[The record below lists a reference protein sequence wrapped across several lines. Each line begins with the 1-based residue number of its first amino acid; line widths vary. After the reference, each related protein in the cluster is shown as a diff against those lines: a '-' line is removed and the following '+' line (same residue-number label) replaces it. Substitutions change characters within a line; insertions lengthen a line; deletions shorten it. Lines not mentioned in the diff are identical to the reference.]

1 MTLWDVVGALKG
13 MHTAYWETQ
22 EDPHS
27 WGSGKALSHRR
38 GEHISKCMGDG
49 TYEVDKWELQ
59 ACPSSHVASGFKN
72 EPLKAVFSV
81 PTLNFKQE
89 Y

>member
-13 MHTAYWETQ
+13 MYTAYSGTQ

-27 WGSGKALSHRR
+27 WGSGKAVCHIR

-49 TYEVDKWELQ
+49 TYDVGE
-59 ACPSSHVASGFKN
+59 
-72 EPLKAVFSV
+72 
-81 PTLNFKQE
+81 
-89 Y
+89 